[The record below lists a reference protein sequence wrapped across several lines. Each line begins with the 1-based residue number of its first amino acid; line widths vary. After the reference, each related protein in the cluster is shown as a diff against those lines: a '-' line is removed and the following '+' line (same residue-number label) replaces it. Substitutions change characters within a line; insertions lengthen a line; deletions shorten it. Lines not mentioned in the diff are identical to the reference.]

1 MQVPSVDHHVLHRAP
16 EGDRGNLPGAHPAKI
31 DVARAKLGTTS
42 RNDPD
47 SLGALLISTQKEA
60 E

>member
-42 RNDPD
+42 RNDPN
-47 SLGALLISTQKEA
+47 SLGALLIST
-60 E
+60 